1 MADIPEGTN
10 KKLIKRIESD
20 NYILDAAI
28 RVFGKKGYSNTSL
41 TDIAKEAGVT
51 QGLISQ
57 RFSGKLSILDAV
69 FGRIPTDTLV
79 IPKENPTIEDAF
91 DTVIDKLVGVYD
103 ANPEWFAFLRM
114 AYNASDVPDEFFESQ
129 KRRFIRSEFYTVMLQ
144 AQEEGLVPEGDVFE
158 CFMIFYQNAFNLI
171 ATARRY
177 KIELPSKEAF
187 YSIVSLERYK
197 REQMR
202 KIERLDAYID
212 VMTANF
218 DLLCRVD
225 EKIDKFEIIKKVS
238 NHPILD
244 SMKSEE
250 PFYVNLKNLIEEHV
264 VEEDRER
271 LRSALKPEAID
282 AVLDENVLDVLVFRV
297 KLNGKPAFHQLRI
310 SRYVWE
316 DDEKEYLFG
325 FFNIDGGIRAAIAME
340 NGQ

>member
-144 AQEEGLVPEGDVFE
+144 AQEEGLVPEGDPFE

-177 KIELPSKEAF
+177 KMNLPEKDAF
-187 YSIVSLERYK
+187 YSIVLLERLK
-197 REQMR
+197 QEQLR
-202 KIERLDAYID
+202 KIKRFDTYIET
-212 VMTANF
+212 MTANF

-225 EKIDKFEIIKKVS
+225 AQLNKYEIIKKVP
-238 NHPILD
+238 NNPILD
-244 SMKSEE
+244 AMKEGV
-250 PFYVNLKNLIEEHV
+250 PFYEYLDNLVNKDV
-264 VEEDRER
+264 VEEDKER
-271 LRSALKPEAID
+271 VKTALSTEAID
-282 AVLDENVLDVLVFRV
+282 RVLDNNILDVLVFRV
-297 KLNGKPAFHQLRI
+297 NLNGVPTFHQLRI
-310 SRYVWE
+310 SRYIWE

-325 FFNIDGGIRAAIAME
+325 FFNIDDGIRAAIAME